1 MAMPPS
7 PPPESVAPSAESP
20 LDDWLAWI
28 GGVHP
33 EAIELGLDRVRRV
46 AERLDIAR
54 PPLAVVIVGG
64 TNGKGSTVR
73 MLESVWTAAGH
84 RVGASTS
91 PHITRFNERVRVAGA
106 EASDADLVRA
116 FARVEAARTAPDGV
130 DSLTYFE
137 FATLATMLHFIESG
151 CVAAIMEVGLGG
163 RLDAVNLWDAD
174 CAVLTSIALDHADWL
189 GDDVGVIATEK
200 AAIGRRGRP
209 FVLGEPSPP
218 ETLAPYVREAGFEL
232 VDVGARPPSDLPE
245 TGLAGLHQRRNAACA
260 LAVAERLDARLPTDP
275 DLARAALLGTS
286 LAARFERRVA
296 GGTVVV
302 LDVAHNPAAAVVL
315 ASTWRERFGETR
327 AVAVFAAFADK
338 DIESITAALAGIVSH
353 WCCAAL
359 DGPRAASREELGE
372 RVRAGLDVAA
382 AEGRTALDATRE
394 TARDR
399 TAAEVDVA
407 LDTFGSVDAALAKA
421 RELAESR
428 GAPVLACGSFLTVA
442 AVHAALDG

>member
-1 MAMPPS
+1 MAMSPS
-7 PPPESVAPSAESP
+7 PSPETAPSADAS

-46 AERLDIAR
+46 AERLDVAR
-54 PPLAVVIVGG
+54 PPLAVVTVGG

-106 EASDADLVRA
+106 EASDVDLARA
-116 FARVEAARTAPDGV
+116 FACVEAARAPEDGESV
-130 DSLTYFE
+130 CLTYFE
-137 FATLATMLHFIESG
+137 FATLAAMVHFVEVG
-151 CVAAIMEVGLGG
+151 CAAAIMEVGLGG

-218 ETLAPYVREAGFEL
+218 ETLSPFVRDGGFEL

-260 LAVAERLDARLPTDP
+260 LAVAERLDARLPTDS
-275 DLARAALLGTS
+275 DVAHAALFGTS
-286 LAARFERRVA
+286 LAARFEERVA
-296 GGTVVV
+296 GETLVV
-302 LDVAHNPAAAVVL
+302 LDVAHNPAAAAAL

-338 DIESITAALAGIVSH
+338 DIEAIAAALAGTVSR

-359 DGPRAASREELGE
+359 DGPRAASREELNE
-372 RVRAGLDVAA
+372 RVRAGLDAD
-382 AEGRTALDATRE
+382 TP
-394 TARDR
+394 
-399 TAAEVDVA
+399 
-407 LDTFGSVDAALAKA
+407 LDTFGSVDAALVKA
-421 RELAESR
+421 RELASAHD
-428 GAPVLACGSFLTVA
+428 APVLACGSFLTVA